1 MEQNSPGFKAEAQA
15 SFPGNTNGALVQD
28 VLKLLKQNEQLQ
40 EVLQEINFNV
50 HTYNNR
56 LLMGN
61 VGYRATITAASGPG
75 LSQHSS
81 ISSIKSSGLGLRL
94 STSESG
100 GSFYS
105 TKDSVEYN
113 LYCINVRALQKKVDP
128 SLAIIKLSNIDN
140 LLAIE

>member
-1 MEQNSPGFKAEAQA
+1 MQQNSPGFKAEAQA

-61 VGYRATITAASGPG
+61 VGYRATITAASSPG
-75 LSQHSS
+75 LS
-81 ISSIKSSGLGLRL
+81 
-94 STSESG
+94 
-100 GSFYS
+100 
-105 TKDSVEYN
+105 
-113 LYCINVRALQKKVDP
+113 
-128 SLAIIKLSNIDN
+128 
-140 LLAIE
+140 